1 MLDTVEI
8 KLSLACTVKRD
19 GRDRWV
25 TGCPV
30 LDIFSQGKNPQE
42 AKRSLEE
49 AISLWVED
57 CLERGTLEDALRD
70 AGFYKVHPTELRAY
84 GADDEDAT
92 PIVSHALQDN
102 QPAKDT
108 FSLHISIPAYQA
120 PALLAS

>member
-8 KLSLACTVKRD
+8 TLSLACTVKRD

-30 LDIFSQGKNPQE
+30 LDIFSQGKNPQD

-57 CLERGTLEDALRD
+57 CLERGTLEEALRD
-70 AGFYKVHPTELRAY
+70 AG
-84 GADDEDAT
+84 
-92 PIVSHALQDN
+92 
-102 QPAKDT
+102 
-108 FSLHISIPAYQA
+108 
-120 PALLAS
+120 

>member
-8 KLSLACTVKRD
+8 TLSLACTVKRD

-30 LDIFSQGKNPQE
+30 LDIFSQGKNPQD

-57 CLERGTLEDALRD
+57 CLERGTLEEALRD
-70 AGFYKVHPTELRAY
+70 AGFYKVHPTALRAH

-92 PIVSHALQDN
+92 PVVSPALQDN
-102 QPAKDT
+102 EPAEDM
-108 FSLHISIPAYQA
+108 FFLHISIPAYRA
-120 PALLAS
+120 ATLLAS